1 MTQLR
6 KHLPHWLEAGFWIS
20 KVHKSQVG
28 KVAALTALSVSSARD
43 AALKSK
49 ILTGS
54 DSYRSQE
61 TGISLVCGSILVT
74 PTPDRPSHDE
84 SSVLT
89 WRT

>member
-1 MTQLR
+1 MPLQSELVGRQWQKDFKAAEMAQLR

-43 AALKSK
+43 AASKSK

-54 DSYRSQE
+54 DSYRS
-61 TGISLVCGSILVT
+61 
-74 PTPDRPSHDE
+74 
-84 SSVLT
+84 
-89 WRT
+89 

>member
-1 MTQLR
+1 MAQLR
-6 KHLPHWLEAGFWIS
+6 KHLPRWLEAGFWIS

-28 KVAALTALSVSSARD
+28 KVAAL
-43 AALKSK
+43 KSK
-49 ILTGS
+49 SLTGA

-61 TGISLVCGSILVT
+61 TGISLVFGPILVT
-74 PTPDRPSHDE
+74 LTPDRPSHDE